1 MIIQPKKFIL
11 AVALAAA
18 GAMGTTLVAGLAG
31 APAAMAGAKVSNS
44 PTNAAV
50 KKTANTVA
58 NNVVANW
65 GAQRSIGTS
74 MGSLREVFPPL
85 SRK

>member
-1 MIIQPKKFIL
+1 MIIQSKKFIL
-11 AVALAAA
+11 AVAIAA

-50 KKTANTVA
+50 KKTTNTVA